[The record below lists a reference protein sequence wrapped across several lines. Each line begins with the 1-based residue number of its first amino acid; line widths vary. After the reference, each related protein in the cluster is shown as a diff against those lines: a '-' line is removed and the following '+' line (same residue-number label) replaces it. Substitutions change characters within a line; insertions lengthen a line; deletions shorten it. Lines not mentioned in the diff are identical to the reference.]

1 MVINDNVE
9 VAAALPE
16 HVGLHLGQDD
26 TKLAQARCAAPPFK
40 TQLRMLARQGPKAV
54 HMFCCCQ
61 ACSV

>member
-26 TKLAQARCAAPPFK
+26 TKLAQARA
-40 TQLRMLARQGPKAV
+40 QLGASRLIGMSV
-54 HMFCCCQ
+54 HTPEEL
-61 ACSV
+61 SLIHI